1 MAITA
6 MMIVLKGM
14 VHHIFG
20 VIQKKLGLAG
30 TTVHQ
35 KKEKTIKAIA
45 VMLVATVI
53 KILAHL
59 IIGAT

>member
-14 VHHIFG
+14 VHHIIG
-20 VIQKKLGLAG
+20 VILSLAG

-59 IIGAT
+59 IGAT